1 MEDPV
6 ALVRAI
12 YAAGESGD
20 VSSVL
25 DLCAEDVIVDQD
37 PRLPWGGHYVGRD
50 GVMDFFVSLTTHV
63 DTTIETDQLFRAG
76 DDVVQHGRSR
86 GTVRSSG
93 APIDVAECHIWRVR
107 GGVIEAVRFYI
118 ESDPVLAALGLD
130 EPAAT

>member
-1 MEDPV
+1 MDDPV

-25 DLCAEDVIVDQD
+25 ELCAEGVIIDQD

-50 GVMDFFVSLTTHV
+50 GVMEFFVSLTTHV

-86 GTVRSSG
+86 GTVRSNG
-93 APIDVAECHIWRVR
+93 APIDVAECHIWTIR
-107 GGVIEAVRFYI
+107 GGLIEAVRFYI
-118 ESDPVLAALGLD
+118 ESELVLAALALD
-130 EPAAT
+130 KSAAT